1 MLLYLHTHFN
11 FPGGGSKW
19 VLETASRL
27 SKKGMNLKVMSQGGR
42 KEIIGPYKNVDFIF
56 FGGPPTNSLKHWL
69 FTPLIIRNIF
79 QEIDRIKPDIIFP
92 QSFPATHW
100 AFLYKKKTPEVKCVW
115 MCHEPTAFVHD
126 KSKMLGLRWNL
137 KYLSFASNP
146 ILKLIDIKLVRKYT
160 DKILTN
166 STYTYKNAE
175 RIYNK
180 KSTIVNIGVDVKKY
194 KPFKRKKDIF
204 FTINR
209 ITRFK
214 KIDVAI
220 KAMKIIVKK
229 HKDAKFYIGGGGE
242 EKENLIKLTKS
253 LGLEKNVKFL
263 GLVAEKDVPVYH
275 SRAIATLF
283 PSVNE
288 PAGIVPLEAMSCG
301 APVIAT
307 KSGGPQDYV
316 IDGKTG
322 FLVKPNNPKAM
333 AEKME
338 VLISN
343 QKLVKR
349 MGLAARK
356 HVVKNHSWDV
366 LSERLYKIFK
376 ELS

>member
-1 MLLYLHTHFN
+1 MLLYLHSHFN

-27 SKKGMNLKVMSQGGR
+27 SKKGMNLKVMSQGGK
-42 KEIIGPYKNVDFIF
+42 KEIIGPYKNVDFVF
-56 FGGPPTNSLKHWL
+56 FGGPPTNSLKYWL
-69 FTPLIIRNIF
+69 LAPFNIKNIF
-79 QEIDRIKPDIIFP
+79 KEIDRIKPDIIFP

-100 AFLYKKKTPEVKCVW
+100 AFLYKKKNPEVKCIW

-126 KSKMLGLRWNL
+126 KSKMLGLRWDL
-137 KYLSFASNP
+137 RYLSFASNP
-146 ILKLIDIKLVRKYT
+146 ILKQIDIKLVRKYT

-180 KSTIVNIGVDVKKY
+180 KSTIVNLGVDVKKY
-194 KPFKRKKDIF
+194 KPLKRKKDIF

-220 KAMKIIVKK
+220 RAMNIIVKK
-229 HKDAKFYIGGGGE
+229 HKDVKFYIGGEGE

-253 LGLEKNVKFL
+253 LRLEKNVKFL
-263 GLVAEKDVPVYH
+263 GLVVEKDVPIYH

-288 PAGIVPLEAMSCG
+288 PGGIVPLEAMACG

-316 IDGKTG
+316 INGKTG
-322 FLVKPNNPKAM
+322 FLVKPNNPKAI

-338 VLISN
+338 LLISDP
-343 QKLVKR
+343 KLVKR
-349 MGLAARK
+349 MGLTARK
-356 HVVKNHSWDV
+356 HIVKNHSWDV
-366 LSERLYKIFK
+366 LSGRLYKIFK